1 MLILTTC
8 QEFGSYHM
16 LDQHKIL
23 LLPLSNI
30 LYDLSLVF
38 YLKNDS
44 SLLRLLKVD

>member
-1 MLILTTC
+1 
-8 QEFGSYHM
+8 M

-23 LLPLSNI
+23 LLLLSNI

-44 SLLRLLKVD
+44 SLLHLLKVD